1 MDGSRLGAPT
11 ITRVCLTDSR
21 RASLTLR
28 NSCLTRS
35 DCFCKKHGTLVAMFV
50 SSRTNLTSGIALAAA
65 LCASLLSAQTPSD
78 YFTLLSGE
86 QRAVSVTRVD
96 RQNLYYRTPSG
107 ELPQPLRSLK
117 TWGLVER
124 PTVRSALKLV
134 ADGQYAQAVPAL
146 KQIADAFM
154 DSPAAALPWVSD
166 SAVALVRAYS
176 ELKQFAE
183 ADAVAKK
190 FMASL
195 PNEINRVKPYLG
207 VALAGQGKF
216 DEAIALLQEVVKD
229 SEKRLAVT
237 TTQSRAFGQAYLSLG
252 DCYAGKG
259 DAEKALESYLTTV
272 VLYFHDESIARQ
284 AQAKADELK
293 KKLRPRD
300 TKPPA

>member
-1 MDGSRLGAPT
+1 
-11 ITRVCLTDSR
+11 
-21 RASLTLR
+21 
-28 NSCLTRS
+28 
-35 DCFCKKHGTLVAMFV
+35 MFV
-50 SSRTNLTSGIALAAA
+50 SLRANLIAGIALAAA
-65 LCASLLSAQTPSD
+65 LGTPLLRAQAPSD

-86 QRAVSVTRVD
+86 QRAVKVTRVD
-96 RQNLYYRTPSG
+96 RQNLYYQTPSG

-124 PTVRSALKLV
+124 PTVRPALKAV

-146 KQIADAFM
+146 KQIVDAFL
-154 DSPAAALPWVSD
+154 DSPAAGLPWVSD
-166 SAVALVRAYS
+166 SAVALIRAYS
-176 ELKQFAE
+176 ELKQYAD

-190 FMASL
+190 FAASL
-195 PNEINRVKPYLG
+195 PNDINRVKPYLA

-216 DEAIALLQEVVKD
+216 DDAITLLQEVVKD
-229 SEKRLAVT
+229 SEKKLAVT
-237 TTQSRAFGQAYLSLG
+237 PTQSRTFGQAYLSLG

-272 VLYFHDESIARQ
+272 VLYFHDESLARQ

-300 TKPPA
+300 AKPPA